1 MVYDKILEWKKN
13 GHKKVIPLIDPDK
26 YNRAIVEALAS
37 SDNIPQIIF
46 VGGSLVSANTGEV
59 VDDIKLIIGKS
70 ADVVLFPGDYSQLT
84 ASADALL
91 FLSLVSGR
99 NSEYLIGQHVKAA
112 PVLKRFGIE
121 VIPTAYMLID
131 GGKIT
136 SVQYVSGTL
145 PLPNDK
151 PELSVAT
158 AVAAEMLG
166 QKMVYLEAGSG
177 AQTPVNQDIISSVH
191 KSISL
196 PLIVGG
202 GLRTPDAVNR
212 AFDAGADM
220 VVVGTALE
228 KYPQQLSRF
237 F

>member
-1 MVYDKILEWKKN
+1 M
-13 GHKKVIPLIDPDK
+13 
-26 YNRAIVEALAS
+26 
-37 SDNIPQIIF
+37 
-46 VGGSLVSANTGEV
+46 
-59 VDDIKLIIGKS
+59 
-70 ADVVLFPGDYSQLT
+70 
-84 ASADALL
+84 
-91 FLSLVSGR
+91 
-99 NSEYLIGQHVKAA
+99 
-112 PVLKRFGIE
+112 KRFGIE

-191 KSISL
+191 KNISL